1 MNEMEAMVDVRLGR
15 SLEFEK
21 IAERLGD
28 ALDSI
33 DIDMDAGKELVDLI
47 DLQIRTA
54 ERDAFKFGFDMATKL
69 MHDYYNDEEE

>member
-1 MNEMEAMVDVRLGR
+1 MKAMVDVRLGR
-15 SLEFEK
+15 SSEFEE

-47 DLQIRTA
+47 DLQIRIA
-54 ERDAFKFGFDMATKL
+54 ERDAFKFGFDMAKKL
-69 MHDYYNDEEE
+69 IEAQYEED

>member
-1 MNEMEAMVDVRLGR
+1 MEAMVDVRLGR

>member
-1 MNEMEAMVDVRLGR
+1 MKAMVDVRLGR
-15 SLEFEK
+15 SLEFEE

-47 DLQIRTA
+47 DLQIRIA
-54 ERDAFKFGFDMATKL
+54 ERDAFKFGFDMAQKL
-69 MHDYYNDEEE
+69 IEAQYEKD

>member
-1 MNEMEAMVDVRLGR
+1 MKAMVDVRLGR
-15 SLEFEK
+15 SLEFEE

>member
-1 MNEMEAMVDVRLGR
+1 MKAMVDVRLGR
-15 SLEFEK
+15 SLEFEE

-47 DLQIRTA
+47 DLQVRIA
-54 ERDAFKFGFDMATKL
+54 ERDAFKFGFDMAQKL
-69 MHDYYNDEEE
+69 IEAQYEED

>member
-1 MNEMEAMVDVRLGR
+1 MKAMVDVSLGR
-15 SLEFEK
+15 SLEFEE

-33 DIDMDAGKELVDLI
+33 DIDMDADKELVDLI

-54 ERDAFKFGFDMATKL
+54 ERDAFKFGFDMASKI
-69 MHDYYNDEEE
+69 MKEYYEED